1 MLSKMKKPNNVRT
14 KNVQIFPATYEEV
27 EKAKTGKACSWCCEL
42 GRKIHKTTDHVCLR
56 CDNVRKAYAKS
67 LKGEVAIVYKLF

>member
-1 MLSKMKKPNNVRT
+1 MLMLLKMKKPNNVQ
-14 KNVQIFPATYEEV
+14 VFPATCEEI
-27 EKAKTGKACSWCCEL
+27 EKAKTGKTCSWCCEL
-42 GRKIHKTTDHVCLR
+42 GKKIHKTTDHVCLR